1 MSYNK
6 LYDFV
11 VFISNNAATLT
22 NFGCFVVN
30 FAKKKIVSNHF

>member
-11 VFISNNAATLT
+11 VFISNNAANLT
-22 NFGCFVVN
+22 NFGCYVVN
-30 FAKKKIVSNHF
+30 FAKKKNRF